1 MEDKLVFT
9 FLGLLA
15 AVTTA
20 GVLGIVVHD
29 MGFDDV
35 VVRAN
40 ALTSAGLI
48 GISLAGN
55 VLLTAKKSAQE
66 P

>member
-9 FLGLLA
+9 FLGLLT
-15 AVTTA
+15 AVTAA
-20 GVLGIVVHD
+20 GFLAIVVHEF
-29 MGFDDV
+29 GVDDV
-35 VVRAN
+35 VIRAN

-55 VLLTAKKSAQE
+55 VLLTSK
-66 P
+66 